1 MTVSSSTQMALFKQ
15 LYTRSPIGIA
25 VVAPDGSR
33 FMMVNPA
40 LCKLFGYQEE
50 ELLTVEPAELQHPD
64 DKAAEASSGITNLL
78 ASSKN
83 QGDIMT
89 RGRYIHKSGKL
100 LTLKLDIFPIIEE
113 SSGSPEC
120 LLVHYTEIPA
130 ESWNEEELDINLDL
144 YELIT
149 KNTPDLI
156 TMSTPDGYITY
167 ISPSCVTMLGYAPSE
182 MIGRHRTQFYHPHDA
197 DEMVRDNT
205 LYSDHD
211 VYRRRVRHKDG
222 HYLWIETSFQII
234 RNELNKIEKIL
245 AIGRNI
251 TDRVN
256 FEKMLA
262 EAQSIAN
269 MGTFD
274 WDIPSNKV
282 TFSEEMRKI
291 FSYGVKPVDT
301 MAPMNQII
309 HPEDLKR
316 IRELY
321 ESTISKGLDGEAEYR
336 VIRPDGIIRTLF
348 SRWRMEVDPVS
359 GQAVQML
366 GTVQDITE
374 RKETIDKLKES
385 ERHFRLISESSHD
398 FISRHA
404 ADEEATFI
412 YASPACRTI
421 LGYEPDE
428 LIGFPG
434 LSFIHEEDRDAV
446 KYYLEMNQLGLGPET
461 VVFRFLRKDGSY
473 VWFETTS
480 IFAYDD
486 SMQVEAIIAVSRDIT
501 ERRLIEQRL
510 QESQSRYK
518 SLFEYNPAGIFA
530 IDLEGTIISINTSL
544 EALIGYSREE
554 VMGGPLLH
562 FFDVQD
568 QEEFKR
574 STLNVFRG
582 NTRSYET
589 RILSKGE
596 QLVDIGLTLL
606 PIVVNHQIVGAYGI
620 ANDISSRK
628 QSERMLKESES
639 RYKSLFEYNPSAVYS
654 MNLDGDYLTANE
666 NLELL
671 TGYNMDELIGKYFG
685 PLVPEAFTSKT
696 LHHFSLAAKGFPQN
710 YEISIQHKQGHLVD
724 ISVANIP
731 IIIDDEIVG
740 VYGISSD
747 ITDRNDYI
755 KQIEKLSNEY
765 TLILSSVSEGIFGV
779 DNEGKTTFINPAA
792 AAMLGLDAKDI
803 IGQFHLDWIQQ
814 TRGDGTYY
822 APGETPI
829 YKAVKEGRWYQSKED
844 IFWKNDGTS
853 FLVEY
858 RISPLVDKG
867 QRKGAVIVF
876 RDVTDEKEIIRAKE
890 SAEQADRAKSEFLA
904 IMSHELR
911 TPMNGIIGMTGLLA
925 TTELNEEQQEYTDI
939 IVQSSNSL
947 LHILNEILD
956 FSKIEAGK
964 MVLSHDPIC
973 PIQVIRSVAEL
984 FEPRAKEKQVK
995 LICEIDPS
1003 VPSPVMGD
1011 ELRLRQVL
1019 INLVSNAVKF
1029 TDQGTIKLSVSAK
1042 KIRSSPDSLVLEFVI
1057 QDTGIGIPLDLQS
1070 QLFQSFS
1077 QLHPSI
1083 NRKYGGTG
1091 LGLAISKKLVELMGG
1106 TIGVDSEPGQGSAF
1120 RFTIL
1125 SSQYRDPSNPNE
1137 EAKPIELAKA
1147 PESGT
1152 LPADVPAGQGGLRI
1166 LIAEDHPVN
1175 QKLLHTILA
1184 RRGYNAD
1191 IVPNGKEAVEAVL
1204 KGNYDLVFMDVQM
1217 PIMDGLEATYT
1228 IRRHPEHV
1236 SKPIIVAVTA
1246 FAKKEDKESCLASG
1260 MQDFI
1265 AKPIYLAEIDRILKV
1280 WSVRD
1285 DRQTQE

>member
-1 MTVSSSTQMALFKQ
+1 MAIFRQ

-25 VVAPDGSR
+25 VVSPDGNR
-33 FMMVNPA
+33 FLMVNPA
-40 LCKLFGYQEE
+40 LCKIFGYEE
-50 ELLTVEPAELQHPD
+50 QELLMLGPGELEDPNNKD
-64 DKAAEASSGITNLL
+64 TSSPFSIMDKLTLQR
-78 ASSKN
+78 N
-83 QGDIMT
+83 QDGVT
-89 RGRYIHKSGKL
+89 LVGRYVHKSGNT
-100 LTLKLDIFPIIEE
+100 LTLKLVVEPVIED
-113 SSGSPEC
+113 SSDCPEC
-120 LLVHYTEIPA
+120 MIIQFAEIPA
-130 ESWNEEELDINLDL
+130 EPFIDSRLDLNLDL
-144 YELIT
+144 YNLIT

-156 TMSTPDGYITY
+156 TVSTPDGYITY
-167 ISPSCVTMLGYAPSE
+167 VSPSCISVLGYEQSE
-182 MIGRHRTQFYHPHDA
+182 MIGIHRTLFYHPHDA
-197 DEMVRDNT
+197 EEMVRDNT
-205 LYSDHD
+205 LYSDKD

-234 RNELNKIEKIL
+234 RDDLNNIEKVL

-274 WDIPSNKV
+274 WDIPNNKV

-291 FSYGVKPVDT
+291 FSYRVKPVDT
-301 MAPMNQII
+301 MAPMSEII
-309 HPEDLKR
+309 HPEDLER
-316 IRELY
+316 IREMY
-321 ESTISKGLDGEAEYR
+321 ESTISKGIDGEAEYR
-336 VIRPDGIIRTLF
+336 MIRPDGSIRTLF

-359 GQAVQML
+359 GQAIQML

-374 RKETIDKLKES
+374 RKETIDKLRES
-385 ERHFRLISESSHD
+385 ERHFRLISESSQD

-404 ADEEATFI
+404 ADDEATFL
-412 YASPACRTI
+412 YASPVCRAI
-421 LGYEPDE
+421 LGYEPSE
-428 LIGFPG
+428 MVGLPG
-434 LSFIHEEDRDAV
+434 LTFIHEEDRETV

-461 VVFRFLRKDGSY
+461 VVFRFIRKDGSY

-480 IFAYDD
+480 IFAFDEAR
-486 SMQVEAIIAVSRDIT
+486 QVEEIIAVSRDIT

-530 IDLEGTIISINTSL
+530 IDLEGRLLSINTGM

-554 VMGGPLLH
+554 VRGELLLP
-562 FFDVQD
+562 FFDIQD
-568 QEEFKR
+568 QEEVKL
-574 STLNVFRG
+574 STQNVFRG
-582 NTRSYET
+582 NTKSYET
-589 RILSKGE
+589 RILSRGE
-596 QLVDIGLTLL
+596 QLVDISLTLL

-620 ANDISSRK
+620 ASDISSRK
-628 QSERMLKESES
+628 QSERLLKESES
-639 RYKSLFEYNPSAVYS
+639 RYKSLFEYNPAAVYS
-654 MNLDGDYLTANE
+654 MNLEGDYLTANE

-671 TGYNMDELIGKYFG
+671 TGYSLEDLIGKYFG

-696 LHHFSLAAKGFPQN
+696 LHHFALAAKGFPQN

-792 AAMLGLDAKDI
+792 AAMLGLDSKDI

-844 IFWKNDGTS
+844 IFWKKDGTS

-867 QRKGAVIVF
+867 ERKGAVIVF

-925 TTELNEEQQEYTDI
+925 TTELDEEQQEYTNI

-964 MVLSHDPIC
+964 MVLSHDPFC
-973 PIQVIRSVAEL
+973 PVQVIKSVVEL
-984 FEPRAKEKQVK
+984 FEPRAEEKQVK
-995 LICEIDPS
+995 LIYEIDAS
-1003 VPSPVMGD
+1003 VPSPIMGD

-1029 TDQGTIKLSVSAK
+1029 TDQGMIKLSVSAK
-1042 KIRSSPDSLVLEFVI
+1042 QLRSSPESLVLEFIV

-1106 TIGVDSEPGQGSAF
+1106 TIGMDSEPGQGSTF
-1120 RFTIL
+1120 RFTLL
-1125 SSQYRDPSNPNE
+1125 SSQYKDTSVSSE
-1137 EAKPIELAKA
+1137 LVEKIELVVPDYESNRSVDE
-1147 PESGT
+1147 PEEQRS
-1152 LPADVPAGQGGLRI
+1152 LRI

-1184 RRGYNAD
+1184 RRGFEAD
-1191 IVPNGKEAVEAVL
+1191 IASNGKEAVEAVL
-1204 KGNYDLVFMDVQM
+1204 KGNYDLVFMDIQM
-1217 PIMDGLEATYT
+1217 PIMDGLEATYS
-1228 IRRHPEHV
+1228 IRKHPEHAL
-1236 SKPIIVAVTA
+1236 KPIIVAVTA
-1246 FAKKEDKESCLASG
+1246 FAKNEDRESCLASG
-1260 MQDFI
+1260 MQDFV
-1265 AKPIYLAEIDRILKV
+1265 AKPIYLAEVDRILKDWLPYAAGHV
-1280 WSVRD
+1280 H
-1285 DRQTQE
+1285 E

>member
-1 MTVSSSTQMALFKQ
+1 MTVSSSTQLAVFKQ

-25 VVAPDGSR
+25 VLAPDASR
-33 FMMVNPA
+33 FLMVNPA
-40 LCKLFGYQEE
+40 FCQLFGYREE
-50 ELLTVEPAELQHPD
+50 ELLALEPAGVLHPE
-64 DKAAEASSGITNLL
+64 ANNASSSSLMMNLL
-78 ASSKN
+78 ASHKDS
-83 QGDIMT
+83 DEVT
-89 RGRYIHKSGKL
+89 LTERYIHRSGGT
-100 LTLKLDIFPIIEE
+100 LTLKLHIFPIIED
-113 SSGSPEC
+113 SSGSTEC
-120 LLVHYTEIPA
+120 RVVQFTEIPA
-130 ESWNEEELDINLDL
+130 EPFDEGQLEINHDL
-144 YELIT
+144 YKLIT
-149 KNTPDLI
+149 RNTPDLI
-156 TMSTPDGYITY
+156 TVSTPDGYITY
-167 ISPSCVTMLGYAPSE
+167 ISPSCVTMLGYTQSE
-182 MIGRHRTQFYHPHDA
+182 MLGRHRTLFYHPHDA
-197 DEMVRDNT
+197 DKMRRDNT
-205 LYSDHD
+205 LYSESD

-222 HYLWIETSFQII
+222 HYLWIETSFQIV
-234 RNELNKIEKIL
+234 RDESNNIEKVL

-274 WDIPSNKV
+274 WDIPNNKV

-301 MAPMNQII
+301 MKPMTEIL
-309 HPEDLKR
+309 HPEDLER

-321 ESTISKGLDGEAEYR
+321 ESTISQGLDGEAEYR
-336 VIRPDGIIRTLF
+336 VMKPDGSIRTLF

-374 RKETIDKLKES
+374 RKETIDKLRES
-385 ERHFRLISESSHD
+385 ERQFRLISESSQD

-404 ADEEATFI
+404 ADEEATFL

-421 LGYEPDE
+421 LGYEPGE
-428 LIGFPG
+428 MLGLSG

-446 KYYLEMNQLGLGPET
+446 KYYLGMNQIGLGPET
-461 VVFRFLRKDGSY
+461 VVYRFKRKDGTC
-473 VWFETTS
+473 VWFETSS
-480 IFAYDD
+480 IFAYDE
-486 SMQVEAIIAVSRDIT
+486 SRQVEEIIAVSRDIT

-530 IDLEGTIISINTSL
+530 IDLEGRLISINTSL

-554 VMGGPLLH
+554 VMGGYLLP
-562 FFDVQD
+562 FFDIDD
-568 QEEFKR
+568 QEEIKL
-574 STLNVFRG
+574 STQNVFRG

-596 QLVDIGLTLL
+596 QLVDISLTLL

-628 QSERMLKESES
+628 QSQRMLKESES
-639 RYKSLFEYNPSAVYS
+639 RYKSLFEYNPAAVYS
-654 MNLDGDYLTANE
+654 MNLSGDYLTANE

-671 TGYNMDELIGKYFG
+671 TGYTLDELIGRYFG
-685 PLVPEAFTSKT
+685 PLVPEAFTRKT
-696 LHHFSLAAKGFPQN
+696 LHHFNLAAKGFPQN
-710 YEISIQHKQGHLVD
+710 YEISILHKLGHLVD

-747 ITDRNDYI
+747 ITERNDYI

-792 AAMLGLDAKDI
+792 AAMLGLDSKDI
-803 IGQFHLDWIQQ
+803 IGQFQLDWIQQ

-829 YKAVKEGRWYQSKED
+829 YKAVKEGRWYQSKEE
-844 IFWKNDGTS
+844 IFWKKDGTS

-867 QRKGAVIVF
+867 ERKGAVIVF

-925 TTELNEEQQEYTDI
+925 TTELDEEQQEYTNI

-973 PIQVIRSVAEL
+973 PVQVMKSVIEL
-984 FEPRAKEKQVK
+984 FAPRAEEKQVK
-995 LICEIDPS
+995 LICEIDAS
-1003 VPSPVMGD
+1003 VPSPIMGD
-1011 ELRLRQVL
+1011 EVRLRQVL

-1042 KIRSSPDSLVLEFVI
+1042 KLTNSPESLVLEFII
-1057 QDTGIGIPLDLQS
+1057 QDTGIGIPVDLQS

-1106 TIGVDSEPGQGSAF
+1106 TIGVDSEPGQGSTF
-1120 RFTIL
+1120 RFTLL
-1125 SSQYRDPSNPNE
+1125 SSQYRDSSEPNVDRE
-1137 EAKPIELAKA
+1137 EIELADA
-1147 PESGT
+1147 TDSISRPT
-1152 LPADVPAGQGGLRI
+1152 VVAAGYGPLRI

-1184 RRGYNAD
+1184 RRGYEAD
-1191 IVPNGKEAVEAVL
+1191 IASNGKEAVEAVL
-1204 KGNYDLVFMDVQM
+1204 KGDYDLVFMDVQM
-1217 PIMDGLEATYT
+1217 PIMDGLEATSS
-1228 IRRHPEHV
+1228 IRKHPEHV
-1236 SKPIIVAVTA
+1236 QKPFIVAVTA
-1246 FAKKEDKESCLASG
+1246 FAKNEDKESCLASG

-1265 AKPIYLAEIDRILKV
+1265 AKPIYISEVDRILKE
-1280 WSVRD
+1280 WSPHSAEQIQD
-1285 DRQTQE
+1285 

>member
-1 MTVSSSTQMALFKQ
+1 MTVSSSTQLAIFKR

-25 VVAPDGSR
+25 IMAPDGSR
-33 FMMVNPA
+33 FLMVNPA
-40 LCKLFGYQEE
+40 LCKLFGYREE
-50 ELLTVEPAELQHPD
+50 EMLAYGPADLLHPED
-64 DKAAEASSGITNLL
+64 THASFSSQMMKLL
-78 ASSKN
+78 ASHKD
-83 QGDIMT
+83 QEEVT
-89 RGRYIHKSGKL
+89 LTGRYIHRSGEI
-100 LTLKLDIFPIIEE
+100 LTLKLDVSPIMED
-113 SSGSPEC
+113 SSDSSEC
-120 LLVHYTEIPA
+120 LIVQFTEIPV
-130 ESWNEEELDINLDL
+130 EPFDEGQLEINNDL
-144 YELIT
+144 YKLIT
-149 KNTPDLI
+149 RNTPDLI
-156 TMSTPDGYITY
+156 SVSTPDGYITY
-167 ISPSCVTMLGYAPSE
+167 ISPSCVTMLGYTQSE
-182 MIGRHRTQFYHPHDA
+182 MLGRHRTMFYHPLDA
-197 DEMVRDNT
+197 DKMMRDNT
-205 LYSDHD
+205 LYSDSD

-222 HYLWIETSFQII
+222 HYLWIETSFQIV
-234 RNELNKIEKIL
+234 RDESNNIEKVL

-251 TDRVN
+251 TERVN

-274 WDIPSNKV
+274 WDIPNNKV
-282 TFSEEMRKI
+282 TFSEEMRRI

-301 MAPMNQII
+301 MKPMAKII
-309 HPEDLKR
+309 HPEDLER

-321 ESTISKGLDGEAEYR
+321 ESTISKGIDGEAEYR
-336 VIRPDGIIRTLF
+336 VIKPDGSIRTLF

-359 GQAVQML
+359 GQAIQML

-374 RKETIDKLKES
+374 RKETIDKLRES
-385 ERHFRLISESSHD
+385 ERDFRLITESSLD

-404 ADEEATFI
+404 ADEEATFL

-421 LGYEPDE
+421 LGYEPHE
-428 LIGFPG
+428 LVGVSG
-434 LSFIHEEDRDAV
+434 VSFIHEEDRDAV
-446 KYYLEMNQLGLGPET
+446 KYFLEMNQLGLGSET
-461 VVFRFLRKDGSY
+461 VVFRFKRKDGDY
-473 VWFETTS
+473 VWFESSS
-480 IFAYDD
+480 IYAYDGAR
-486 SMQVEAIIAVSRDIT
+486 QVEEIIAVSRDIT
-501 ERRLIEQRL
+501 ERRQIEQRL

-530 IDLEGTIISINTSL
+530 INLEGRLISINTSM
-544 EALIGYSREE
+544 ETLIGYARED
-554 VMGGPLLH
+554 VMGDFLLP
-562 FFDVQD
+562 FFDVND
-568 QEEFKR
+568 QEEIKL
-574 STLNVFRG
+574 STQNVFRG
-582 NTRSYET
+582 NTKSYET

-596 QLVDIGLTLL
+596 QLIDISLTLL

-628 QSERMLKESES
+628 QSERLLKESES
-639 RYKSLFEYNPSAVYS
+639 RYKSLFEYNPAAVYS

-671 TGYNMDELIGKYFG
+671 TGYTLDELIGRYFG
-685 PLVPEAFTSKT
+685 PLVPEAFVQKT
-696 LHHFSLAAKGFPQN
+696 LHHFNLAAKGFPQN
-710 YEISIQHKQGHLVD
+710 YEISILHKQGHLVD

-755 KQIEKLSNEY
+755 KQIEKLSSEY
-765 TLILSSVSEGIFGV
+765 TLILNSVSEGIFGV

-792 AAMLGLDAKDI
+792 AAMLGLDSKDI
-803 IGQFHLDWIQQ
+803 IGQFQLDWIQQ
-814 TRGDGTYY
+814 MRGDGTYY
-822 APGETPI
+822 TPEETPI
-829 YKAVKEGRWYQSKED
+829 YKAVKEGRWYQSKEEV
-844 IFWKNDGTS
+844 FWKKDGTS

-867 QRKGAVIVF
+867 ERKGAVIVF

-925 TTELNEEQQEYTDI
+925 TTELDEEQQEYTNI

-973 PIQVIRSVAEL
+973 PIQVMKSVIEL
-984 FEPRAKEKQVK
+984 FAPRAEEKQVK
-995 LICEIDPS
+995 LIYDIDAS
-1003 VPSPVMGD
+1003 VPSPIMGD
-1011 ELRLRQVL
+1011 EVRLRQVL

-1029 TDQGTIKLSVSAK
+1029 TDQGMIKLSVSAK
-1042 KIRSSPDSLVLEFVI
+1042 KLSSSPESLVLEFII
-1057 QDTGIGIPLDLQS
+1057 QDTGIGIPVDLQS

-1106 TIGVDSEPGQGSAF
+1106 AICVDSEPGQGSTF
-1120 RFTIL
+1120 RFTLL
-1125 SSQYRDPSNPNE
+1125 SSQYRNPTEQNVDLE
-1137 EAKPIELAKA
+1137 EIEVVDAV
-1147 PESGT
+1147 ET
-1152 LPADVPAGQGGLRI
+1152 TGQSTVTAEYGPLRI

-1184 RRGYNAD
+1184 RRGYEAD
-1191 IVPNGKEAVEAVL
+1191 IVSNGKEAVEAVTQ
-1204 KGNYDLVFMDVQM
+1204 GDYDLVFMDVQM
-1217 PIMDGLEATYT
+1217 PIMDGLEATST
-1228 IRRHPEHV
+1228 IRKHPEHV
-1236 SKPIIVAVTA
+1236 QKPIIVAVTA
-1246 FAKKEDKESCLASG
+1246 FAKNEDKESCLASG

-1265 AKPIYLAEIDRILKV
+1265 AKPIYISEVDRILKE
-1280 WSVRD
+1280 WSPLVAERID
-1285 DRQTQE
+1285 D

>member
-1 MTVSSSTQMALFKQ
+1 MAVSSSTQLAIFNQ
-15 LYTRSPIGIA
+15 LYTRSPIGTA
-25 VVAPDGSR
+25 VMDPNGSR
-33 FMMVNPA
+33 FLMVNPA
-40 LCKLFGYQEE
+40 LGKLFGYREE
-50 ELLTVEPAELQHPD
+50 ELLAHEPAVLLHPD
-64 DKAAEASSGITNLL
+64 DRHPSLSSLIPDPPASVKDQQEISL
-78 ASSKN
+78 
-83 QGDIMT
+83 M
-89 RGRYIHKSGKL
+89 GRYVHRSGET
-100 LTLKLDIFPIIEE
+100 LTLKLEIVPIVDNA
-113 SSGSPEC
+113 SSVTEC
-120 LLVHYTEIPA
+120 LVVQFMELPAQPPGMGQLEI
-130 ESWNEEELDINLDL
+130 NNDL
-144 YELIT
+144 YKLIT
-149 KNTPDLI
+149 SNTPDLI
-156 TMSTPDGYITY
+156 TVSTPDGYITY
-167 ISPSCVTMLGYAPSE
+167 ISPSCESLLGYTQAE
-182 MIGRHRTQFYHPHDA
+182 MLGRHRTMFYHPQDA
-197 DEMVRDNT
+197 DHMMRDNT
-205 LYSDHD
+205 LYSDSD

-222 HYLWIETSFQII
+222 HYLWIETSFQIV
-234 RNELNKIEKIL
+234 RDESNNIEKVL

-256 FEKMLA
+256 FERMLA

-269 MGTFD
+269 VGTFD
-274 WDIPSNKV
+274 WDITNNKV
-282 TFSEEMRKI
+282 NFSEEMRRI
-291 FSYGVKPVDT
+291 LSYGVEPVDT
-301 MAPMNQII
+301 MKPMTQII
-309 HPEDLKR
+309 HPEDLER
-316 IRELY
+316 IVAVY
-321 ESTISKGLDGEAEYR
+321 ESTISKGIDGEAEYR
-336 VIRPDGIIRTLF
+336 VIRPDGTIRTLY
-348 SRWRMEVDPVS
+348 SRWKMEVDPLS
-359 GQAVQML
+359 GQAIQML

-374 RKETIDKLKES
+374 RKETIDKLRES
-385 ERHFRLISESSHD
+385 ERDFRLISESSLD

-404 ADEEATFI
+404 ADEEATFL
-412 YASPACRTI
+412 YASPACRN
-421 LGYEPDE
+421 LGYEPE
-428 LIGFPG
+428 EIIGVSG

-446 KYYLEMNQLGLGPET
+446 KYYLDMNQLGLGPET
-461 VVFRFLRKDGSY
+461 VVYRFKRKDGSY
-473 VWFETTS
+473 VWFETSS
-480 IFAYDD
+480 IYVYDE
-486 SMQVEAIIAVSRDIT
+486 SRQVKEVVAVSRDIT
-501 ERRLIEQRL
+501 ERRQIEQRL

-530 IDLEGTIISINTSL
+530 IDLEGRLISVNTSL

-554 VMGGPLLH
+554 VMGSLLLP
-562 FFDVQD
+562 FFGAND
-568 QEEFKR
+568 QEEINL
-574 STLNVFRG
+574 SILEVFG
-582 NTRSYET
+582 GKTSSYET

-596 QLVDIGLTLL
+596 QLVDISLTLL

-620 ANDISSRK
+620 AQDISSRK
-628 QSERMLKESES
+628 HSERMLKESES
-639 RYKSLFEYNPSAVYS
+639 RYKSLFEYNPAAVYS
-654 MNLDGDYLTANE
+654 MNLNGDYLTANE

-671 TGYNMDELIGKYFG
+671 TGYTLEELIGNYFG
-685 PLVPEAFTSKT
+685 PLVPEAYISKT
-696 LHHFSLAAKGFPQN
+696 LHHFNLAAKGFPQN
-710 YEISIQHKQGHLVD
+710 YEISILHKQGHLVD

-731 IIIDDEIVG
+731 IVIDEEIVG

-803 IGQFHLDWIQQ
+803 IGHFHLNWIQQ

-822 APGETPI
+822 APEETPI
-829 YKAVKEGRWYQSKED
+829 YKAVKEGRWYQSKEE
-844 IFWKNDGTS
+844 IFWKKDGTS

-867 QRKGAVIVF
+867 ERIGAVIVF

-911 TPMNGIIGMTGLLA
+911 TPMNGIIGMTSLLA
-925 TTELNEEQQEYTDI
+925 TTELDEEQQEYTDI

-964 MVLSHDPIC
+964 MVLSRDPVS
-973 PIQVIRSVAEL
+973 PAQVMKNVIEL
-984 FEPRAKEKQVK
+984 FAPKAEEKQVK
-995 LICEIDPS
+995 LIYEIDAS
-1003 VPSPVMGD
+1003 VPDSIMGD
-1011 ELRLRQVL
+1011 EVRLRQVL

-1042 KIRSSPDSLVLEFVI
+1042 KLRYSPESLIMEFII

-1106 TIGVDSEPGQGSAF
+1106 TIYVDSEPGQGSSF
-1120 RFTIL
+1120 TFTIH
-1125 SSQYRDPSNPNE
+1125 SSPYRDSSGPSSDLDKLE
-1137 EAKPIELAKA
+1137 GLDAS
-1147 PESGT
+1147 ESGNLT
-1152 LPADVPAGQGGLRI
+1152 PVLTAGPEHFRI

-1191 IVPNGKEAVEAVL
+1191 IVSNGREAVEAVL
-1204 KGNYDLVFMDVQM
+1204 KGSYDLVFMDVQM
-1217 PIMDGLEATYT
+1217 PMMDGLEAASS
-1228 IRRHPEHV
+1228 IRKHPEHLH
-1236 SKPIIVAVTA
+1236 KPVIIAVTA
-1246 FAKKEDKESCLASG
+1246 FAKNEDKENCLASG

-1265 AKPIYLAEIDRILKV
+1265 AKPIYISEVDRVLKE
-1280 WSVRD
+1280 WLLPAGK
-1285 DRQTQE
+1285 QIELN